1 MRPKGR
7 QCFPKGQ
14 LPPHWGNIPP
24 PHLSNVVVLG
34 GRVVVVLVVVDVQAD
49 TLEQQEMYLNPINST
64 TAKALSRQRL
74 TAMTSRTRKWRNWQ
88 TRRIQDPV
96 G

>member
-34 GRVVVVLVVVDVQAD
+34 GRVVVVLVVVDVVVVGGWVVV
-49 TLEQQEMYLNPINST
+49 
-64 TAKALSRQRL
+64 ALVDVVVVL
-74 TAMTSRTRKWRNWQ
+74 VAGTHTP
-88 TRRIQDPV
+88 DPSQLPPEHGV
-96 G
+96 SGG